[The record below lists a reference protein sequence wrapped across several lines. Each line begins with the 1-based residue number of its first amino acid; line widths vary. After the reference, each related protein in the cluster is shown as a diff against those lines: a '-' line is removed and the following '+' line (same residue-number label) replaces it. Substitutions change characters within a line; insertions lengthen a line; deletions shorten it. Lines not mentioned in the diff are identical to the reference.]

1 LINTVC
7 ENALITA
14 YARQSRSVTPDIIED
29 IASDFRLGVVHQPN
43 TEATGNEEGD
53 ARRAAKT
60 LLLLHDYLQKLQSS
74 QGEPRAAAATGA
86 IKHEP
91 YI

>member
-1 LINTVC
+1 
-7 ENALITA
+7 
-14 YARQSRSVTPDIIED
+14 VTPEVIED
-29 IASDFRLGVVHQPN
+29 IAADFRLGVVHQPKADAAN
-43 TEATGNEEGD
+43 GNEEGD

-74 QGEPRAAAATGA
+74 QGDPRAAAATGA
-86 IKHEP
+86 SKHEP

>member
-1 LINTVC
+1 VC

-29 IASDFRLGVVHQPN
+29 IAADFRLGVVHQPKL
-43 TEATGNEEGD
+43 EAATGTEEGD

-86 IKHEP
+86 SKHEP